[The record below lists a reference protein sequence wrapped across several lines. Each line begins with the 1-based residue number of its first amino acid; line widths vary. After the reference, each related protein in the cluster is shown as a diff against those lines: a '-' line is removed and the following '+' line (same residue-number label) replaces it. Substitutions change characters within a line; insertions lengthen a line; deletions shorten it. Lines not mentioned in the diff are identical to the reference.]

1 MKEKAT
7 AGLVTALLVAPIC
20 ALCLLGPV
28 VLGGFLTW
36 VSARLGGFDW
46 GTAGVLAGLAAI
58 LVFAIVR
65 RRRTRDGRRAS

>member
-20 ALCLLGPV
+20 LLCLLGPA
-28 VLGGFLTW
+28 VLGGVLTW
-36 VSARLGGFDW
+36 ISARLGGFDW

-65 RRRTRDGRRAS
+65 RRRTRDGRRVS

>member
-20 ALCLLGPV
+20 ALCLLGPA

-36 VSARLGGFDW
+36 VSVRLGGFDW
-46 GTAGVLAGLAAI
+46 GTAAVLAGLAAI
-58 LVFAIVR
+58 LVYAILR
-65 RRRTRDGRRAS
+65 RRRSKDGRQVS

>member
-20 ALCLLGPV
+20 ALCLLVPV
-28 VLGGFLTW
+28 MLGGGLTW
-36 VSARLGGFDW
+36 LSAWLGGFDW

-58 LVFAIVR
+58 LVFAVLR
-65 RRRTRDGRRAS
+65 RRRARDERPTS